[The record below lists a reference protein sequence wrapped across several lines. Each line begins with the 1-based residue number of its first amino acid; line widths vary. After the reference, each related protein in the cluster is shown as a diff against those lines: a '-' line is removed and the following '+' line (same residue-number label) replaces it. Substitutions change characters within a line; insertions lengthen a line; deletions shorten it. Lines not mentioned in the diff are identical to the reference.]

1 MSARTP
7 TLPRTIAELE
17 YWGLDSAVAESL
29 RQRVSA
35 GLGEPEVVAAFIH
48 ALTETGIADS
58 LDRAFKRA
66 ILKGWKDVAPG
77 QQLDREMKA
86 ALKDITAERWNWL
99 PINHDIPVLP

>member
-7 TLPRTIAELE
+7 TLPRTISELE
-17 YWGLDSAVAESL
+17 HWGLDSSVADRL

-48 ALTETGIADS
+48 ALTESAIGDS
-58 LDRAFKRA
+58 LDRALKRA

-77 QQLDREMKA
+77 QQLDQEMKA

-99 PINHDIPVLP
+99 QINHDIPVLP